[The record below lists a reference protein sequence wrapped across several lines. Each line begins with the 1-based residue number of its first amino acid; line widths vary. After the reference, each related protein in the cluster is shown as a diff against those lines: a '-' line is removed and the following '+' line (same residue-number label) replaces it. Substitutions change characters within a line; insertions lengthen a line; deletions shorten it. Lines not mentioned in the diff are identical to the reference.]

1 MLHSSEGMAL
11 AVDSIVKKKKSL
23 KMTKA
28 RIISEMESE
37 NEKVRI
43 RDVSE

>member
-1 MLHSSEGMAL
+1 MLYSLEGMVL
-11 AVDSIVKKKKSL
+11 AVDFIVKKKKSL
-23 KMTKA
+23 KMIKV

-43 RDVSE
+43 RDVFE